1 MMNAQK
7 CLQILRKIKDVSFA
21 TVDDK
26 GQPQVR
32 IIDIMLVE
40 NEKIYFCTARGKD
53 FYRQLMENGQ
63 VAITGMNKEYQ
74 MVRVNGKAN
83 KLKEQKKWIARI
95 FEENP
100 SMNAVYPGDSRY
112 ILEAFCIDEGTGEF
126 FDLGQ
131 TPINRETFTLGDAK
145 EETKGFVIGGA
156 CIQCGKC
163 ESVCPQKCID
173 NFIINQKHCLHCGLC
188 EEQCPVEAIKRVENL
203 ANIEEKDAEFESVE
217 TTRRI
222 VNVEKIEKTEV

>member
-7 CLQILRKIKDVSFA
+7 SLQILRKIKDVSFA

-32 IIDIMLVE
+32 IIDIMLVK

-145 EETKGFVIGGA
+145 EATKGFVIGCA

-203 ANIEEKDAEFESVE
+203 TNIEEKDAEFESVE

-222 VNVEKIEKTEV
+222 VNVEKTEV

>member
-1 MMNAQK
+1 MMNAQE
-7 CLQILRKIKDVSFA
+7 CLQILRKIKDVAFA
-21 TVDDK
+21 TVDGK

-40 NEKIYFCTARGKD
+40 NDKIYFCTARGKD

-74 MVRVNGKAN
+74 MVRVNGKAH

-112 ILEAFCIDEGTGEF
+112 ILEAFCIEKGTGEF

-131 TPINRETFTLGDAK
+131 TPINRETFTFGDVK
-145 EETKGFVIGGA
+145 EEIKGFVIGDI

-163 ESVCPQKCID
+163 ESICPQKCIN
-173 NFIINQKHCLHCGLC
+173 NFTINQEHCLHCGLC
-188 EEQCPVEAIKRVENL
+188 EEQCPVEAIKIIENL
-203 ANIEEKDAEFESVE
+203 VNGEEKE
-217 TTRRI
+217 
-222 VNVEKIEKTEV
+222 